1 MMHTRF
7 HWKCCW
13 QAVVGNVLWGAGL
26 VAVVLAWVAMAR
38 KGLLVFGL
46 EPLAWYWNALV
57 LGVLSMGA
65 SKSCGSCGDGVCVPE
80 KE

>member
-1 MMHTRF
+1 MHTRF

-13 QAVVGNVLWGAGL
+13 QSVVGNVLWGAAM

-38 KGLLVFGL
+38 KGLIFGL

-57 LGVLSMGA
+57 LGVLSIGA
-65 SKSCGSCGDGVCVPE
+65 SKSGCGCGGGVCAPQGE
-80 KE
+80 